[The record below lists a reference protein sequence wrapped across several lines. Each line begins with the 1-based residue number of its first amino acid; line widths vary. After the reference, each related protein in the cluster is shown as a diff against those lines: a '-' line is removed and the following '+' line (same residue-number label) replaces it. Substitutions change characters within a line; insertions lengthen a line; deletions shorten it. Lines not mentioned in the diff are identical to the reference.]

1 MLFRSAKAEVA
12 VYGGKNDIQSAT
24 KLDSLSWTGAYRFL
38 NRGAVSLAMVTAA
51 KGGITATDP
60 SQWAKLTQDIEAA
73 GNDTIIIVTDKTPS
87 EYSSAAETNYLR
99 AVLGKYAVQGKKV
112 FVVSCYNQGY
122 WSSVK
127 DGVRYL
133 NLPNL
138 WKADGTVNEDFRML
152 RFRVNGADVAYD
164 VVKVNQ

>member
-1 MLFRSAKAEVA
+1 M
-12 VYGGKNDIQSAT
+12 
-24 KLDSLSWTGAYRFL
+24 
-38 NRGAVSLAMVTAA
+38 
-51 KGGITATDP
+51 
-60 SQWAKLTQDIEAA
+60 
-73 GNDTIIIVTDKTPS
+73 
-87 EYSSAAETNYLR
+87 
-99 AVLGKYAVQGKKV
+99 